1 MGGEVARPCIFT
13 SPENREEKGVY
24 ASTSERKLFGLKERI
39 GRLGLRVSRL
49 KGLRGGSSIPGDEAN
64 RGDMEKAE
72 PLSETSEGAP
82 STDSALEASDTA
94 GEGRGPSGP
103 FRQGKPEDEMLRG
116 RSKGLAKDRG

>member
-1 MGGEVARPCIFT
+1 
-13 SPENREEKGVY
+13 VY

-49 KGLRGGSSIPGDEAN
+49 KELRGGSSMPGEEAN
-64 RGDMEKAE
+64 RGDMENAE

-82 STDSALEASDTA
+82 STDSALDASETA

-103 FRQGKPEDEMLRG
+103 CRQDKPEDEMLRG
-116 RSKGLAKDRG
+116 RSKGLANDRG